1 MLIRE
6 YMTPNPVTVH
16 PDTSVPAALR
26 LMRENNVRRLPVVDK
41 QGSLVG
47 IVSDK
52 DLLYASPSP
61 ATTLAVWEIPE
72 LLSKIRVE
80 QVMTRKVITVAVK
93 TPLEEAA
100 RIMAD
105 SKVGG
110 LPVMQGATLVGIIT
124 ETDLFKQLLELLGGR
139 RPGVRIAVSV
149 PDAKGTLA
157 KITSAIFDAG
167 GDIVGLGVNE
177 IAGSDGMQWEIVF
190 KVQGV
195 PKDDLVA
202 AIEPHVG
209 QVLDVREMDNVG

>member
-1 MLIRE
+1 
-6 YMTPNPVTVH
+6 MTPNPITVQ
-16 PDTSVPAALR
+16 PTTTVPVALR
-26 LMRENNVRRLPVVDK
+26 LMRDENVRRLPVVDA

-80 QVMTRKVITVAVK
+80 QVMSRKVITVSVK
-93 TPLEEAA
+93 TPIEEAA

-105 SKVGG
+105 NKVGG

-139 RPGVRIAVSV
+139 RPGVRISVTVS
-149 PDAKGTLA
+149 DAKGTLA

-167 GDIVGLGVNE
+167 GNIVGLGVNE

-195 PKDDLVA
+195 ERDELVA
-202 AIEPHVG
+202 AVTPHVG
-209 QVLDVREMDNVG
+209 QVLDVREMTEVG

>member
-6 YMTPNPVTVH
+6 YMTPDPITVQPTTTVPV
-16 PDTSVPAALR
+16 ALR
-26 LMRENNVRRLPVVDK
+26 LMRDKNVRRLPVVDA

-80 QVMTRKVITVAVK
+80 QVMSRKVITVSVK
-93 TPLEEAA
+93 TPIEEAA

-105 SKVGG
+105 NKVGG

-139 RPGVRIAVSV
+139 RPGVRISVTV

-167 GDIVGLGVNE
+167 GNIVGLGVNE
-177 IAGSDGMQWEIVF
+177 IAESGGMQWEIVF

-195 PKDDLVA
+195 AQDDLVA
-202 AIEPHVG
+202 AVKPEVG
-209 QVLDVREMDNVG
+209 QILDVREMDEVG

>member
-1 MLIRE
+1 
-6 YMTPNPVTVH
+6 MTPNPITVQ
-16 PDTSVPAALR
+16 PTTTVPVALR
-26 LMRENNVRRLPVVDK
+26 LMRDENVRRLPVVDA

-72 LLSKIRVE
+72 LLSKIKVE
-80 QVMTRKVITVAVK
+80 HVMSRKVITVSVK
-93 TPLEEAA
+93 TPIEEAA

-105 SKVGG
+105 NKVGG

-139 RPGVRIAVSV
+139 RPGVRISVTVS
-149 PDAKGTLA
+149 DAKGTLA
-157 KITSAIFDAG
+157 KITSAIFAAG
-167 GDIVGLGVNE
+167 GNIVGLGVNE
-177 IAGSDGMQWEIVF
+177 IAESGGMQWEIVF

-195 PKDDLVA
+195 AQDDLVA
-202 AIEPHVG
+202 AVKPEVG
-209 QVLDVREMDNVG
+209 QILDVREMDEVG

>member
-6 YMTPNPVTVH
+6 YMTSNPITVQPNTTV
-16 PDTSVPAALR
+16 PIALR
-26 LMRENNVRRLPVVDK
+26 LMREKRVRRLPVVDDRG
-41 QGSLVG
+41 QLVG

-72 LLSKIRVE
+72 LLGKIRVE
-80 QVMTRKVITVAVK
+80 QVMSRKVITVKPDTA
-93 TPLEEAA
+93 LEEAA

-105 SKVGG
+105 NKVGG
-110 LPVMQGATLVGIIT
+110 LPVMQGGTLIGIIT

-139 RPGVRIAVSV
+139 RPGVRISVTV

-157 KITSAIFDAG
+157 QITSTIFAAG
-167 GDIVGLGVNE
+167 GNIVGLGVNE
-177 IAGSDGMQWEIVF
+177 IGGSGGMQWEIVF

-195 PKDDLVA
+195 PQDQLID
-202 AIEPHVG
+202 AIKPNVG
-209 QVLDVREMDNVG
+209 QILDVREMSQAS

>member
-6 YMTPNPVTVH
+6 YMTPDLITVQPATTVPV
-16 PDTSVPAALR
+16 ALH
-26 LMRENNVRRLPVVDK
+26 LMRERRVRRLPVVDERGK
-41 QGSLVG
+41 LVG

-72 LLSKIRVE
+72 LLAKIRVE
-80 QVMTRKVITVAVK
+80 HVMSRKVITVSAD

-105 SKVGG
+105 NKVGG
-110 LPVMQGATLVGIIT
+110 LPVMQGDTLVGIIT

-139 RPGVRIAVSV
+139 RPGVRIAVTVS
-149 PDAKGTLA
+149 DAKGTLA
-157 KITSAIFDAG
+157 KITSAIFAAG
-167 GDIVGLGVNE
+167 GNIVGLGVNE

-195 PKDDLVA
+195 PQDQLVE
-202 AIEPHVG
+202 AITPQVG
-209 QVLDVREMDNVG
+209 QVLDVREMV